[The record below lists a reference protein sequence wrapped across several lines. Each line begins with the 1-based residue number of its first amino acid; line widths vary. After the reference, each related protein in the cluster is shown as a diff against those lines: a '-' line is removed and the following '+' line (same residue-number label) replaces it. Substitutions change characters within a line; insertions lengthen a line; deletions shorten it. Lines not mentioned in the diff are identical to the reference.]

1 MDQHYHLISFFKT
14 LLESDDADIVN
25 NIENALKREEKERQE
40 LHFLRHS
47 ELQYVVY
54 NMASLK
60 SRNKLNETLLN
71 LEKLYYSSDT
81 RKPLDELK
89 MDLLAFH
96 ANRKLNIQDT
106 LARGAV
112 IQEEPAQIEQ
122 EEDLDANKLISINN
136 VVYNSLKEACEKT
149 KINKSTILW
158 RVKSKNPKFKE
169 YRYVSENV
177 YVPENDDNAKYRKYR
192 KLPENDDNAKY
203 EIT

>member
-14 LLESDDADIVN
+14 LLENDDAEIVN

-60 SRNKLNETLLN
+60 SKNKLNETLLN

-81 RKPLDELK
+81 RKPLNELK
-89 MDLLAFH
+89 MDLLEFH

-112 IQEEPAQIEQ
+112 IQDEPAQN
-122 EEDLDANKLISINN
+122 EEDIDLDANKLISINN

-169 YRYVSENV
+169 YRYVSENA
-177 YVPENDDNAKYRKYR
+177 YVSENDDNVKYR
-192 KLPENDDNAKY
+192 KLPENCDLAKCA
-203 EIT
+203 

>member
-14 LLESDDADIVN
+14 LLENDDAEIVN

-60 SRNKLNETLLN
+60 SKNKLNETLLN

-81 RKPLDELK
+81 RKPLNELK
-89 MDLLAFH
+89 MDLLEFH

-112 IQEEPAQIEQ
+112 IQDEPAQIE
-122 EEDLDANKLISINN
+122 EEQDLDANKLISINN

-169 YRYVSENV
+169 YRYVSENA
-177 YVPENDDNAKYRKYR
+177 YVSENDDNAKYRK
-192 KLPENDDNAKY
+192 LPENCDLAKCA
-203 EIT
+203 

>member
-112 IQEEPAQIEQ
+112 IQDEPAQN
-122 EEDLDANKLISINN
+122 EEDIDLDANKLISINN

-169 YRYVSENV
+169 YRYVSENA
-177 YVPENDDNAKYRKYR
+177 YVSENDDNVKYR
-192 KLPENDDNAKY
+192 KLPENCDLAKCA
-203 EIT
+203 